1 MKKHLLTSFSALT
14 SGLEVVETKE
24 EAEEAD
30 STLVVSGFSNSSYF
44 GLLALRPED
53 GAELWRQELEA
64 KPLKHDCNL
73 VDVNNDGLK
82 DCIVVGERGMLAAID
97 PQTGKMHF
105 PFNILFQVFSSIL
118 FDWNR
123 QNYLESAVSYAFG
136 EYQFTTSTSGFGWR
150 QRVGIGVLVCGDFP
164 VGNWRQSRSPAYQF
178 HLDFWR

>member
-1 MKKHLLTSFSALT
+1 MKQHLLTSFSALT

-24 EAEEAD
+24 EAD
-30 STLVVSGFSNSSYF
+30 SMVVSGFSNSSYF
-44 GLLALRPED
+44 GILALRPED

-105 PFNILFQVFSSIL
+105 PFYIFSSNSRQIEISQFL
-118 FDWNR
+118 SRNQNKNKNWSADWSVRNLR
-123 QNYLESAVSYAFG
+123 G
-136 EYQFTTSTSGFGWR
+136 ENNHHKSF
-150 QRVGIGVLVCGDFP
+150 
-164 VGNWRQSRSPAYQF
+164 
-178 HLDFWR
+178 

>member
-1 MKKHLLTSFSALT
+1 M
-14 SGLEVVETKE
+14 
-24 EAEEAD
+24 
-30 STLVVSGFSNSSYF
+30 VVSGFSNSSYF

-105 PFNILFQVFSSIL
+105 PFYIFSSNSRQIEISQFL
-118 FDWNR
+118 SRNQNINKNGSADWSVRNLR
-123 QNYLESAVSYAFG
+123 G
-136 EYQFTTSTSGFGWR
+136 ENNHHKSF
-150 QRVGIGVLVCGDFP
+150 
-164 VGNWRQSRSPAYQF
+164 
-178 HLDFWR
+178 